1 MGRKRRLSQIT
12 NIPEHQ
18 IKVWFQNRR
27 QKTTREAESDLPGGA
42 LDNSGSGMGRY
53 ESLDD
58 SMHGGEGGGGEDD
71 DGNLDDGDGGNMNK
85 NYSDATD
92 YNNEEDEGGSPNHPE
107 ISHE

>member
-1 MGRKRRLSQIT
+1 MKLIFDLSTFRFNEYIDGERKRRLSQIT

-27 QKTTREAESDLPGGA
+27 QKKKREAESDLPGGP

-71 DGNLDDGDGGNMNK
+71 DGNLDDGDGGRVDGK
-85 NYSDATD
+85 A
-92 YNNEEDEGGSPNHPE
+92 
-107 ISHE
+107 

>member
-1 MGRKRRLSQIT
+1 MSQIT

-27 QKTTREAESDLPGGA
+27 QKKKREAESDLPGGA

-85 NYSDATD
+85 NYSDAAD

-107 ISHE
+107 ISQE